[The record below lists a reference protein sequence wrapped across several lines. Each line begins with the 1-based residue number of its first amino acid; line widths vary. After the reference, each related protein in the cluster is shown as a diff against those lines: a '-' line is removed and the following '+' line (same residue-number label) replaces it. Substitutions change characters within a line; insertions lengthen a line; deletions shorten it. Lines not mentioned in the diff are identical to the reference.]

1 MSYCCKLL
9 HIDAVITQC
18 INHRFSHLCRK
29 QNKLTCYNLR
39 MSLNTTVPS
48 TMASDLDQFLN
59 HLYTPYGVA
68 VVAVVA
74 ILLTSL
80 VWTIS
85 CCVYCC
91 CRWTHRD
98 RQSGDLEAS
107 REMTYYGMGS
117 TDNVPQGVHSGT
129 MSSGYNTGPPAS
141 TSSLTQMDTDYGT
154 QNTSMDSILES
165 SY

>member
-1 MSYCCKLL
+1 MAAIFLYG
-9 HIDAVITQC
+9 
-18 INHRFSHLCRK
+18 SHLCR
-29 QNKLTCYNLR
+29 NHTCYNLK

-48 TMASDLDQFLN
+48 SSDLDQFLY

-68 VVAVVA
+68 VVALVA
-74 ILLTSL
+74 IFLTSL
-80 VWTIS
+80 VWTLS

-117 TDNVPQGVHSGT
+117 TDNVPQVHSGT

-141 TSSLTQMDTDYGT
+141 TSSLNQIDTASTSSLNQMDTDYGT
-154 QNTSMDSILES
+154 QNTSLDSILES